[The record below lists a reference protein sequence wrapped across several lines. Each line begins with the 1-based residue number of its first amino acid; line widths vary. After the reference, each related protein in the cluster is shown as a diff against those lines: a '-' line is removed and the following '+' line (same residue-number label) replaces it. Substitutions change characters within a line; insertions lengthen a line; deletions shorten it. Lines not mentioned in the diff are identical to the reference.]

1 MIGEIG
7 TDICY
12 ETKMVDMNNN
22 IQPAQ
27 VPRGYGGVAILWK
40 KQIDHL
46 VKPLSDGGE
55 RIQCVEFIDNY
66 TRLLLIVSV
75 YLPTKGCH
83 DIDEY
88 KDSIDQLY
96 EICIKYK
103 TTHAILI
110 GGDLNENLNKENGE
124 KRSIYIKQFINDCN
138 LNICYAGS
146 TYINPQGQDC
156 SEIDYFL
163 FSKDTSRTFS
173 EKCILSD
180 MTTKSIRPLS
190 SNNNV

>member
-12 ETKMVDMNNN
+12 ETKAVDMNNN
-22 IQPAQ
+22 ILQPAQ
-27 VPRGYGGVAILWK
+27 VPR
-40 KQIDHL
+40 
-46 VKPLSDGGE
+46 DGGE
-55 RIQCVEFIDNY
+55 RMQCVEFIDNY
-66 TRLLLIVSV
+66 TRPLLIVSV

-103 TTHAILI
+103 TTHDIRI
-110 GGDLNENLNKENGE
+110 GGDLNEDLNKENGE

-146 TYINPQGQDC
+146 TYINPQGQARLQKGKIKIK
-156 SEIDYFL
+156 ENFKYGLKQFQ
-163 FSKDTSRTFS
+163 
-173 EKCILSD
+173 
-180 MTTKSIRPLS
+180 MHTKK
-190 SNNNV
+190 